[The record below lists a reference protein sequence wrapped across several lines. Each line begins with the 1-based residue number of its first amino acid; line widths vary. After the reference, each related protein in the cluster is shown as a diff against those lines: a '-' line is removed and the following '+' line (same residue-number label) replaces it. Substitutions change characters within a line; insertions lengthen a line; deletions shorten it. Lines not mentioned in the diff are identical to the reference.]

1 MTLDFAI
8 TRNILTVGNRDTV
21 TGWRIIT
28 WIEDSTEFTG
38 DPVEA
43 YVESKGTAISYM
55 PPGVYAREDAVAI
68 SYHYCELY
76 DQIITQLGTRFQVI
90 GKEEKTLAN
99 TSLYYVF
106 QLRELPTWQASP
118 TSATWKTAP
127 SDPRS
132 RTKIFL
138 DAYLDTSAFTDNTD
152 TEVNVVVVFADL
164 PYPLYLEFRNT
175 STPVYG
181 LILVGEPSN
190 ATPHIDLVDNTPYE
204 YVEDVP
210 ITVCTMDSTNCSG
223 MALKWKIEA
232 ELRKVLEE
240 HGNQPPASTGTY
252 RNLTKRGDRTV
263 RMGEETLYMTEW
275 MMQYIRDVVV

>member
-8 TRNILTVGNRDTV
+8 TRNILSVGSRDTV
-21 TGWRIIT
+21 TGWRVIA
-28 WIEDSTEFTG
+28 WTEESI
-38 DPVEA
+38 EA

-55 PPGVYAREDAVAI
+55 PAGVYAREDAVAI
-68 SYHYCELY
+68 SYDYCQLY
-76 DQIITQLGTRFQVI
+76 DQIIMQDDTHYVVMGR
-90 GKEEKTLAN
+90 EKKRLAD
-99 TSLYYVF
+99 SFLYYVF
-106 QLRELPTWQASP
+106 QLREIPTWQASP

-138 DAYLDTSAFTDNTD
+138 DAYIDTSAFTDNTGS
-152 TEVNVVVVFADL
+152 EVNVEVAFADL

-204 YVEDVP
+204 YVEDIP
-210 ITVCTMDSTNCSG
+210 ITVVTMDSTNCTG
-223 MALKWKIEA
+223 NVLKWKIEA

-275 MMQYIRDVVV
+275 TMQYIRDVTV